1 MTSHLFI
8 LGRTPQLALQELKT
22 FFPDATLVCPDVA
35 QSATEFP
42 VPAASVL
49 ARLGGTV
56 KIAETLTRITEV
68 TASALAPLFDS
79 THGRFS
85 FGISVYGGATPF
97 SRQGLEDIKTLLT
110 GRGVSVRFVQ
120 SRGGQSLSSVV
131 VAKNELQELV
141 VVKTDQGYVVG
152 RTLAV
157 QPFEAWGER
166 DFGRPNADPKA
177 GMLPPKVSRMA
188 VNIADQKRDLGT
200 SLAQKTLLDP
210 FCGMGTI
217 LSEALVMGWNVV
229 GSDNDESA
237 VERARANVRWLTEK
251 HEAEG
256 VTYRLH
262 VSDAVHISES
272 VDAASVDA
280 IVTEPY
286 MGPTEVAAGRKS
298 AEALKNIVK
307 GLEKLYIGCLRD
319 WQKVLKPHGVV
330 MMAFPIYTVGGRTY
344 FVKKVI
350 DMCETLGY
358 TISTGPIEYGR
369 PQAVVKRS
377 FYLFQK
383 T

>member
-22 FFPDATLVCPDVA
+22 FFPDMALLCLDVA
-35 QSATEFP
+35 KSDAAFAVPPAT
-42 VPAASVL
+42 VL
-49 ARLGGTV
+49 SRLGGTV
-56 KIAETLTRITEV
+56 KIAEVLDSVKEITAE
-68 TASALAPLFDS
+68 TLAPLFDT

-85 FGISVYGGATPF
+85 FGVSVYGGAQPV

-110 GRGVSVRFVQ
+110 GRGASVRFVE

-131 VAKNELQELV
+131 VAKNDLQELV
-141 VVKTDQGYVVG
+141 VVKTGEAYVVG
-152 RTLAV
+152 RTRAV
-157 QPFEAWGER
+157 QPFEAWGAR
-166 DFGRPNADPKA
+166 DFGRPHADPKS

-188 VNIADQKRDLGT
+188 VNVADQKRDISTL
-200 SLAQKTLLDP
+200 LAQKTLLDP

-217 LSEALVMGWNVV
+217 LGEALVMGWNVV
-229 GSDNDESA
+229 GADNDATA
-237 VERARANVRWLTEK
+237 VERARGNLRWLMEH

-256 VTYRLH
+256 VTSRLH

-272 VDAASVDA
+272 VDAATIDA

-286 MGPTEVAAGRKS
+286 MGPTEIAVGRKS
-298 AEALKNIVK
+298 AEELKNIVK

-319 WQKVLKPHGVV
+319 WLRVLKPRGVV
-330 MMAFPIYTVGGRTY
+330 MMALPVYTLGGRTY

-383 T
+383 I